1 MSNDDLV
8 LRQQRLLM
16 RSVELRNNLT
26 DQAQVFKRPLAAADQ
41 ARVALQWLYRN
52 PQWPL
57 GALVVGAVLKP
68 RRAIIWSGR
77 FLLAWR
83 SFKRVRNWIL
93 KLHMQTL

>member
-16 RSVELRNNLT
+16 RSVELRSNLT
-26 DQAQVFKRPLAAADQ
+26 DQAQVFKRPLAVADQ
-41 ARVALQWLYRN
+41 ARAALQWLYRN

-57 GALVVGAVLKP
+57 GALVVVAVLKP
-68 RRAIIWSGR
+68 RRAIIWSGL

-83 SFKRVRNWIL
+83 SFKRVQNWIS
-93 KLHMQTL
+93 KLPMQTL